1 VDFFATASFSAWEIN
16 ESARGRGDNY
26 VQARAVVYIMAEMTF
41 RFVISPG
48 LQLCNDSD
56 TQMLF
61 FQSKGY
67 RVAL

>member
-1 VDFFATASFSAWEIN
+1 M
-16 ESARGRGDNY
+16 
-26 VQARAVVYIMAEMTF
+26 VYIMAEMTF

-67 RVAL
+67 RVATL